1 MPSDAN
7 AELRALIAQ
16 WDDSPPGP
24 SRGVTAPPG
33 DQPARMADTPT
44 GRQDNPAGLRPSPA
58 TDAGQRHH
66 SPPCAP
72 LPVAGDL
79 VRWRT
84 SRASGYGEA
93 LDITDAH
100 VLVRPFLPARS
111 HTVRCARA
119 HVTRLAS
126 LSDLL
131 ALLERS

>member
-1 MPSDAN
+1 M
-7 AELRALIAQ
+7 
-16 WDDSPPGP
+16 
-24 SRGVTAPPG
+24 TAPPAQHAAPLAG
-33 DQPARMADTPT
+33 TPD

-58 TDAGQRHH
+58 TDATQRHRT
-66 SPPCAP
+66 PPCAP
-72 LPVAGDL
+72 LLDCGDL

-93 LDITDAH
+93 LEITAGH

-111 HTVRCARA
+111 HTVRCATSN
-119 HVTRLAS
+119 VTRLAA